1 MDGITV
7 MSRADVKRALLDCV
21 TDGELAV
28 LIDHL
33 EHAHAC
39 LSARRLVAP
48 ADADD
53 RAQALVVDVTLADFR
68 AEVKR
73 RAGLAPTQRAAE
85 RIARKA

>member
-39 LSARRLVAP
+39 LSARWFVAP

-53 RAQALVVDVTLADFR
+53 AAQVLAVDVTLADFR
-68 AEVKR
+68 AEQER
-73 RAGLAPTQRAAE
+73 REGLTPTQRAAE